1 MLDQTI
7 WLSSKATSFTAVC
20 AECAGEHGFF
30 AAHVEGR
37 LELERMHCSTTC
49 ARGHPIRIE
58 RGRIE
63 RGRIERANRE
73 PIGVLSA

>member
-1 MLDQTI
+1 MVDQTI
-7 WLSSKATSFTAVC
+7 WLAPKAVSFTAVC
-20 AECAGEHGFF
+20 AECAEEHGYF

-37 LELERMHCSTTC
+37 LELDRLRSSTAC
-49 ARGHPIRIE
+49 RRGHPIRIE

-63 RGRIERANRE
+63 RASHE